1 MPRPKDFDDGACNK
15 HPVYCNEESVMCHVY
30 KYSTL
35 NIKGGKFWAEKKKYF
50 ILLRVQLV
58 TSVR

>member
-35 NIKGGKFWAEKKKYF
+35 NIKDGKF
-50 ILLRVQLV
+50 
-58 TSVR
+58 